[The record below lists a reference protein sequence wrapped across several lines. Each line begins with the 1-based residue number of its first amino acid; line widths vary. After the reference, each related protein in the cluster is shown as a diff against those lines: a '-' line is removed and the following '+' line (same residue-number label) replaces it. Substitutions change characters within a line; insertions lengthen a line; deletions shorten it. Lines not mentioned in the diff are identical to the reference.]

1 MKSFGSVGKQNK
13 FPQNLKY
20 IWGQHG
26 GAVSAVALQQ
36 EGPEFDSTICVDVLP
51 VFAWALSEYAGFSF
65 LTVQKH
71 EDSGVRLI
79 LNCSMV

>member
-1 MKSFGSVGKQNK
+1 MVGT
-13 FPQNLKY
+13 
-20 IWGQHG
+20 
-26 GAVSAVALQQ
+26 VASQQ

>member
-1 MKSFGSVGKQNK
+1 MVGT
-13 FPQNLKY
+13 
-20 IWGQHG
+20 
-26 GAVSAVALQQ
+26 VASQQ

-71 EDSGVRLI
+71 EDNGVRLI